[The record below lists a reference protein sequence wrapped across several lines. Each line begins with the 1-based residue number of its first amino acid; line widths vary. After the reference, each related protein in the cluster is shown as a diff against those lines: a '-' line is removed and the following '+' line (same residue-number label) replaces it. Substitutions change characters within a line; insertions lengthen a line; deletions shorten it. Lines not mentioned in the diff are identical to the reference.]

1 MGAKTYIPGL
11 VTMTL
16 PVEPTFQVWYIE
28 NSSSD
33 GPSVTLQ
40 VVKGTHGLESLK
52 IALLGDDRAKLL
64 RRVQRVVE
72 AGHIKVHG
80 ELHINEGIS
89 EGRESNVTIF
99 AEKFQAV
106 RITKEE

>member
-1 MGAKTYIPGL
+1 MGAKTYIPGQ

-16 PVEPTFQVWYIE
+16 PVEETFVVRYIE
-28 NSSSD
+28 NSDSD
-33 GPSVTLQ
+33 APDVTLQ
-40 VVKGTHGLESLK
+40 VTKGTYGLDSLK
-52 IALLGDDRAKLL
+52 IALWGSDRAKLL

-80 ELHINEGIS
+80 ELYIEEGVID
-89 EGRESNVTIF
+89 GRECHHTIF

-106 RITKEE
+106 RVNS